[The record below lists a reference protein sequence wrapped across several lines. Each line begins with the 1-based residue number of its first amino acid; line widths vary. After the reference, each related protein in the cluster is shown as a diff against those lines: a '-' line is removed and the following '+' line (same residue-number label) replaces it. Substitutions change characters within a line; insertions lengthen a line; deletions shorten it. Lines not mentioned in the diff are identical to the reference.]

1 MKTIVKELEQVV
13 KEKFSKLVKGIHS
26 GTIFLVTERNGN
38 AYSAT
43 YLTGANLGHY
53 TKVLDSNMVEDF
65 NGTVTLSND

>member
-1 MKTIVKELEQVV
+1 MKTSVKEVGKLVE
-13 KEKFSKLVKGIHS
+13 EKFPKLVKGIHS
-26 GTIFLVTERNGN
+26 GTIFLVTEKRGG

-43 YLTGANLGHY
+43 HLTGANLGHY